1 MARPGRHDAGC
12 PSVSGSSACFA
23 GGPSREAA
31 PNVDNRCC
39 GSTSPTGS
47 TIGFAGTYFTTA
59 TEPIPLKA
67 SRIPFA
73 VDGLGFWQ
81 SGNLS
86 RSSTTLSRPRCL
98 RISLRSS
105 QNSRRRNRG
114 SPDGFTEA
122 AHAWRLS
129 LNRRT
134 RQHVMYIQ
142 RRHWLDYDPV
152 ALAVLVIGIGIIEL
166 LALII

>member
-1 MARPGRHDAGC
+1 MARPGRHDARC
-12 PSVSGSSACFA
+12 PSVSRSSACF
-23 GGPSREAA
+23 
-31 PNVDNRCC
+31 
-39 GSTSPTGS
+39 GS

-134 RQHVMYIQ
+134 RQHVMYLQ

-152 ALAVLVIGIGIIEL
+152 AFAVLVIGIGIIEL